1 MSLSLTADTA
11 VCPSV
16 QLGKVFHVQIMPAH
30 IQGQISTVILCVR
43 KYMAVGFRL
52 CCTSVKCGEGHIG
65 TALHK

>member
-16 QLGKVFHVQIMPAH
+16 PLGKVFHVQIMPAH

-52 CCTSVKCGEGHIG
+52 WTHRAWGRGSVVP
-65 TALHK
+65 L